1 MAEILTSA
9 LEKDNSNPVS
19 PRAYYRKAQPIFT
32 PGQFL
37 RRAIAPG

>member
-19 PRAYYRKAQPIFT
+19 LRAYYRKTQPIFT